1 MIIEQWL
8 HVVAASVV
16 PVVVISACGL
26 LCLAFYNRLA
36 AVVARLRAFHRERL
50 HEQDLLDRR
59 TPAAT
64 SDPAAAEAARR
75 HAQLLD
81 VLEEQTSHVA
91 RRARLVRS
99 TLSCLLCAIGCLT
112 LCSVLTGLSLVAQPL
127 VVAAVVA
134 FVLGMALLLLAVAFA
149 LLELRQ
155 ALDPVELESRF
166 VARVTDDE
174 PAPDVAPVPVYNNG

>member
-1 MIIEQWL
+1 MVIEQWL
-8 HVVAASVV
+8 RVVAASVV

-50 HEQDLLDRR
+50 HEQDLLDRQ

-64 SDPAAAEAARR
+64 SDPAAADAARR

-99 TLSCLLCAIGCLT
+99 TLSCLLCAIACLT
-112 LCSVLTGLSLVAQPL
+112 LCSMLSGLSFIAEALVP
-127 VVAAVVA
+127 AAVAA
-134 FVLGMALLLLAVAFA
+134 FVLGMALLLLAVIFA

-166 VARVTDDE
+166 VSSVTDDE
-174 PAPDVAPVPVYNNG
+174 PLPRTAQAPV

>member
-1 MIIEQWL
+1 MVIEQWL
-8 HVVAASVV
+8 RVVAASVV

-36 AVVARLRAFHRERL
+36 AVVARLRGFHRERL
-50 HEQDLLDRR
+50 HEQDLLDRH

-81 VLEEQTSHVA
+81 VLEQQTSHVA
-91 RRARLVRS
+91 RRARLIRA
-99 TLSCLLCAIGCLT
+99 TLSCLLSAIGCLT
-112 LCSVLTGLSLVAQPL
+112 LCSMLSGLALVAGGV
-127 VVAAVVA
+127 VVAAVLA
-134 FVLGMALLLLAVAFA
+134 FLLGMVLLLGAVGFA
-149 LLELRQ
+149 LAELRQ

-166 VARVTDDE
+166 VASVTDED
-174 PAPDVAPVPVYNNG
+174 PVPQAARAPM

>member
-1 MIIEQWL
+1 MVIEQWL

-81 VLEEQTSHVA
+81 VLEAQTSHVA
-91 RRARLVRS
+91 RRARLIRS
-99 TLSCLLCAIGCLT
+99 TLSCLLCAIACLT
-112 LCSVLTGLSLVAQPL
+112 LSSVLTGISIVAEPL
-127 VVAAVVA
+127 VVAAVLA
-134 FVLGMALLLLAVAFA
+134 FILGMALLLVAVAFA

-174 PAPDVAPVPVYNNG
+174 PAPDAAPVYNNG